1 MRHFMIL
8 FAVILSVT
16 WVSCSKKKTEEKNIE
31 KAKTETS
38 TSAQQVKRPLS
49 AAEIQEKIAA
59 VRAQPAEPVQPGE
72 VAVIETSMGEIVFKF
87 FPDVA
92 PNHCANFKKLANSG
106 FYDGITFHRVI
117 PNFMIQT
124 GDILTA
130 DADPS
135 NDGTGMP
142 GYSIN
147 AEFSNI
153 SHKRGIVSMAR
164 RQDPNSAG
172 SQFFICVADAPWL
185 DGKYSVF
192 GQVIRG
198 MDVADKI
205 VAVPRDK
212 KDRPLKDVIVYKI
225 RVVKQDEVM

>member
-1 MRHFMIL
+1 M
-8 FAVILSVT
+8 
-16 WVSCSKKKTEEKNIE
+16 W
-31 KAKTETS
+31 
-38 TSAQQVKRPLS
+38 
-49 AAEIQEKIAA
+49 
-59 VRAQPAEPVQPGE
+59 
-72 VAVIETSMGEIVFKF
+72 EIVFKF